1 VSKKF
6 REPGSCSAKKSEKY
20 EKHSQEGLVTTLREC
35 KAARDVMVIMGAF
48 LVCFLP
54 LWVHGIYRAIMGKH
68 HSSFVS
74 LCVNSAYATTA
85 IWNAI
90 IYSVRKKE
98 FRKAVRKLFKM

>member
-1 VSKKF
+1 MKRSRATK
-6 REPGSCSAKKSEKY
+6 EPVCGLL
-20 EKHSQEGLVTTLREC
+20 HSQPPTLAICRENSES

-74 LCVNSAYATTA
+74 LCVNSAYATTT

-98 FRKAVRKLFKM
+98 FRKAVRKLFKMWC